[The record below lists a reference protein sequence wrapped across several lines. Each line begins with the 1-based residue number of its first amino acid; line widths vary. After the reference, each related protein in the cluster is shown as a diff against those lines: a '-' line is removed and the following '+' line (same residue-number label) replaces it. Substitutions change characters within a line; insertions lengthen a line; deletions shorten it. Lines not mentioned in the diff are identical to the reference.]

1 MALKRDH
8 PVSVRLS
15 EADITAIDE
24 VARRHGVT
32 RSEYMRE
39 VLISVVSEPDPVAS
53 AAAQPP
59 ETLQNELERA
69 ADKLASEILAA
80 KVVAVIRPNLN
91 WVAKS
96 LEANQADR
104 SASLSLQDLM
114 TIGFMM
120 VSIHLVADFG
130 PEIVQTFLRMIQ
142 SQIP

>member
-104 SASLSLQDLM
+104 SASLRLQDLM

>member
-15 EADITAIDE
+15 EADIAAIDE

-53 AAAQPP
+53 EAAQPP

-69 ADKLASEILAA
+69 ADKLASEILAE
-80 KVVAVIRPNLN
+80 KMVALIRPNLN

>member
-1 MALKRDH
+1 MTLKRDH

-15 EADITAIDE
+15 EADIAAIDE

-80 KVVAVIRPNLN
+80 KVVTLIRPNLN

>member
-15 EADITAIDE
+15 EADIAAIDE

-80 KVVAVIRPNLN
+80 KVVTLIRPNLN

-120 VSIHLVADFG
+120 LSIHLVADFG

>member
-80 KVVAVIRPNLN
+80 KVVTLIRPNLN

>member
-15 EADITAIDE
+15 EADIAAIDE

-69 ADKLASEILAA
+69 ADKLASEILAE
-80 KVVAVIRPNLN
+80 KVVAMIRPNLN
-91 WVAKS
+91 WVAES

-120 VSIHLVADFG
+120 LSIHLVADFG
-130 PEIVQTFLRMIQ
+130 PEIAQTLLRMIQ
-142 SQIP
+142 SRIP

>member
-15 EADITAIDE
+15 EADIAAIDE

-80 KVVAVIRPNLN
+80 KVVALIRPNLN

>member
-15 EADITAIDE
+15 EADIAAIDE

-53 AAAQPP
+53 EAAQPP

-80 KVVAVIRPNLN
+80 KMVALIRPNLN

>member
-1 MALKRDH
+1 MTLKRDH

-15 EADITAIDE
+15 EADIAAIDE

-53 AAAQPP
+53 EAAQPP

-80 KVVAVIRPNLN
+80 KVVTLIRPNLN

>member
-15 EADITAIDE
+15 EADIAAIDE

-53 AAAQPP
+53 EAAQPP

-80 KVVAVIRPNLN
+80 KVVTLIRPNLN

>member
-59 ETLQNELERA
+59 ETLQNEIERA

>member
-15 EADITAIDE
+15 AADIAAIDE

-53 AAAQPP
+53 EAAQPP

-80 KVVAVIRPNLN
+80 KVVALIRPNLN

>member
-15 EADITAIDE
+15 EADIAAIDE